1 MAGYTQTCASCETK
15 FKVHERYVGRAL
27 HCPHCGT
34 EFLADPTLVDVED
47 LVEELEPE
55 GRRRLPWLALAI
67 AAVVLATAALWLG
80 QAHTSGWLGELFRPQ
95 RSAGQFATLA
105 LEGRDRVPA
114 AMDRETA
121 IFVAGALED
130 PDPGSLDAL
139 RVQGRIVDV
148 AAGTQVKV
156 VEWVRSDRTAR
167 VRILT
172 GPWTGRV
179 VWVATTSV
187 R

>member
-1 MAGYTQTCASCETK
+1 MAGYTHTCASCTAK
-15 FKVHERYVGRAL
+15 LRIHERYVGRVL

-34 EFLADPTLVDVED
+34 EFLADPLLADVDD
-47 LVEELEPE
+47 LIEELEPE
-55 GRRRLPWLALAI
+55 RRRRVPWFVVI
-67 AAVVLATAALWLG
+67 AVVVVLAGAAWWLG
-80 QAHTSGWLGELFRPQ
+80 QAHTSGWLAEFFRPQ
-95 RSAGQFATLA
+95 RGAGQFASLV
-105 LEGRDRVPA
+105 LEGPTVVPA

-121 IFVAGALED
+121 VFVVGALED

-148 AAGTQVKV
+148 TAGTEVKII
-156 VEWVRSDRTAR
+156 EWVRSERIAR

-179 VWVATTSV
+179 VWVATISV
-187 R
+187 L